1 MNKDAEK
8 RAERMIHKLRKLKG
22 FCPMTPEEA
31 DAAYDAAPADE
42 ISHDEIQS
50 LVEFVTSGGKASW
63 EPNPDLGWDEEMNLG
78 EVEDEALQLYRN
90 KGEDDGDTS
99 EEDSLREEL
108 LNDDETED
116 EDGVDGAEQPPA
128 DGR

>member
-1 MNKDAEK
+1 MSSEREK

-31 DAAYDAAPADE
+31 DAAYDAAPSDE
-42 ISHDEIQS
+42 ITDDEIRS
-50 LVEFVTSGGKASW
+50 LVEFATSDGKASW
-63 EPNPDLGWDEEMNLG
+63 EPMLDVDWDEEVSLG
-78 EVEDEALQLYRN
+78 GVEQEALQLYRN
-90 KGEDDGDTS
+90 KGEDDSDTS

-108 LNDDETED
+108 LNDDEAED
-116 EDGVDGAEQPPA
+116 KDGVDGGEEPPT

>member
-1 MNKDAEK
+1 MSNDAEK

-22 FCPMTPEEA
+22 FCPMTPEQA
-31 DAAYDAAPADE
+31 DAAYDSAPADD
-42 ISHDEIQS
+42 ISDDEIQS
-50 LVEFVTSGGKASW
+50 LVEFITSSGEASW
-63 EPNPDLGWDEEMNLG
+63 EPKPDMDWDEGMNLG
-78 EVEDEALQLYRN
+78 EVEDDAMQLYRN

-108 LNDDETED
+108 LNDDETKD
-116 EDGVDGAEQPPA
+116 EDGVDGGEEPPA

>member
-1 MNKDAEK
+1 MSSEAEK

-22 FCPMTPEEA
+22 FCPLTPEEA
-31 DAAYDAAPADE
+31 DAMYDAAPAEE
-42 ISHDEIQS
+42 IGDDDVQS
-50 LVEFVTSGGKASW
+50 LVEFVVSGAKAAW
-63 EPNPDLGWDEEMNLG
+63 EPQPDLGWDAEVDLG

-90 KGEDDGDTS
+90 KGEGGDDTS

-116 EDGVDGAEQPPA
+116 EDGVDGGEEPPA
-128 DGR
+128 DSR